1 MLQETLMPLG
11 SMVWFGQGVV
21 TWKGLA
27 LGTALAREGKRMR
40 TRVVEGGAWAPR
52 LCVEEQGQEA
62 ASLAA
67 GGLTRPP
74 FVARECHVV
83 GLWRRKPKVSARS
96 FRTKGSC
103 SSLSVE
109 QSSP

>member
-1 MLQETLMPLG
+1 MLQETLLPLG
-11 SMVWFGQGVV
+11 NMVWLGQGVV

-27 LGTALAREGKRMR
+27 LGTALGGEGKSMR

-74 FVARECHVV
+74 FVARECPVV
-83 GLWRRKPKVSARS
+83 GLWQGKHKVSA
-96 FRTKGSC
+96 KGSC
-103 SSLSVE
+103 SSLSV
-109 QSSP
+109 